1 MISFSK
7 EYPITSLSNSLRQW
21 LPQTSGSYFLIF
33 STLPSLFHAPLLTA
47 APFLFFQQ
55 YQPAHHF
62 RLRFR
67 PTLFEWLSSAR
78 SDNTLAVFSPSVA
91 LRGFGS
97 FFLPE
102 EPQFLPPYDRKFF
115 PAVLVYF
122 PVLTDPAFRIVL
134 PPNERRSCQPASL
147 DLLSV

>member
-1 MISFSK
+1 M
-7 EYPITSLSNSLRQW
+7 
-21 LPQTSGSYFLIF
+21 GSYFLIF
-33 STLPSLFHAPLLTA
+33 STLPSLFHEPLLTA
-47 APFLFFQQ
+47 APFLSSQQ
-55 YQPAHHF
+55 YQPAHQF

-102 EPQFLPPYDRKFF
+102 EPQFLLPYDHKFF
-115 PAVLVYF
+115 LVFRVYF
-122 PVLTDPAFRIVL
+122 PVLTDLAFPIFS
-134 PPNERRSCQPASL
+134 PPNEKRSCQPASL
-147 DLLSV
+147 GPLSV